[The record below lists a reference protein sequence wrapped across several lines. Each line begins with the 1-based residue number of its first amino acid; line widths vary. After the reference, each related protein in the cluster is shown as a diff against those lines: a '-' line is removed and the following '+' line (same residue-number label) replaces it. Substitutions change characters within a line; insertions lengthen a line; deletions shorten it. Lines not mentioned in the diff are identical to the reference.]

1 MKTINKVG
9 RFLGIISSFVII
21 IALFLPSVDRDYMD
35 IRYSTLTVFESNRVG
50 GVIIIIIAIAG
61 CYAAFKGSGLATSIA
76 GIASL
81 AANIFFAARFES
93 ADPVVRALKRID
105 LGLVTQGLG
114 FWIAIF
120 GSLVLLGSG
129 IMLSKQN

>member
-1 MKTINKVG
+1 MKNINKVG
-9 RFLGIISSFVII
+9 RFLGIISSIVII

-35 IRYSTLTVFESNRVG
+35 IRYSTLTVFDSNRVG
-50 GVIIIIIAIAG
+50 GVIIIMVALAG
-61 CYAAFKGSGLATSIA
+61 CYAAYKGSGLATGIA

-81 AANIFFAARFES
+81 ATNIYFAVRFES
-93 ADPVVRALKRID
+93 ADPVARALKRID

-114 FWIAIF
+114 FWIAIL
-120 GSLVLLGSG
+120 GSLVLLVAG